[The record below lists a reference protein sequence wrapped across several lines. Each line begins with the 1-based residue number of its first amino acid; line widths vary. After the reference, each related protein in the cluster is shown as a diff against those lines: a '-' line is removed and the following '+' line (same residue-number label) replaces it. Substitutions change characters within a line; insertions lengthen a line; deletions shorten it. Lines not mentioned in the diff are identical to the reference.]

1 MESILDNLKLL
12 PNHRR
17 TTYKK
22 VPEPNDETRVIAG
35 SPPHILGKG
44 FLFQNDT
51 VNRVRERLM
60 KNEMEE
66 EKGTEESSDGI
77 RISDLYEG
85 AENLEDNE
93 IIHEAARRKPVEQN
107 TQIIPQTC
115 QTGTRKEEII
125 GDIAKRKQKRRL
137 EEKNLHSKIEHAS
150 QSTQKIDE
158 DEETQLLPQ
167 TTNKDELRNDAT
179 LLNDYS
185 CNALQITQLD
195 VNESLLFQATMP
207 DNARNSSGLKIH
219 EVQKK
224 LDEENQKK
232 NLKANKEYKKPSE
245 PINNK
250 PTSSNKPIFSKKT
263 FLEDFDEATSS
274 EDETANIRN
283 ECYTKVQHEE
293 PHKMLNK
300 NSKKIEKQSLFSVYE
315 HRLKLELDSRR
326 CIALDNDEQSDGPV
340 TLSSSRTSK
349 ATVLEIKTRRSR
361 QEALDKTKRK
371 RTTTN
376 ELISTLKRASKKQI
390 SNHQKELIER
400 RGYKLEDI
408 EKQKEEIENLLEQEI
423 ARNKRIAQ
431 REKEKTKNGICDNE
445 SCCSASE
452 SEDVHFSDDDLHE
465 DTSDSFSDSE
475 VEDTIGT
482 EQEDFLNERS
492 DNKKE
497 TKEDDKDK
505 DQEEDESYIPKRRR
519 DKGYKT
525 PTVKDYSSDEEHA
538 IPRNVINLGPY
549 GNNLE
554 MNTRKTSIDK
564 DESFKPGQN
573 VRTENELER
582 ELLIG
587 KIRRSEEKQK
597 IREQKFKDLKA
608 AGLSRLFEME
618 AEESDDE
625 WHGIGGKDGEGSE
638 EYDSDLEEMI
648 DDFTK
653 SNQNIDDIR
662 QLLVKENKEM
672 DERMVTKILFD
683 IKNGGF
689 RKRGRNALEL
699 DLSDNEDEDL
709 RAYRLKRREIIR
721 KSRLENK
728 SNDKVLKNSKS
739 KAFLESMLEDIDEP
753 KNPFGEMGEG
763 EEEKDDTTELHAQE
777 TDADHNSKKYTISQA
792 FVQQSLSF
800 LNNTGDLEEFEMDDT
815 VENFNAEQDISS
827 LKKNSS
833 IHTFHPSRPHIA
845 EEINDED
852 FMTLSHF
859 KSPSLARSFTAGADP
874 NSKFQSGE
882 KTVTVSKAYRAVG
895 GTRSSIT
902 YFGKIRKLVAPKRKP
917 ASFSAESYRIS
928 NPNIGKLLESQE
940 NSFET

>member
-1 MESILDNLKLL
+1 MESIIENLKLL

-17 TTYKK
+17 TTYRK
-22 VPEPNDETRVIAG
+22 VPEPNDETPGIAG
-35 SPPHILGKG
+35 SPPDIVGKG

-66 EKGTEESSDGI
+66 EQGTEDSSGSI

-85 AENLEDNE
+85 ADDLEHDE
-93 IIHEAARRKPVEQN
+93 IIREAVRRKPVEQN

-115 QTGTRKEEII
+115 ERSTGKEEII
-125 GDIAKRKQKRRL
+125 GDIARRKQKRIL
-137 EEKNLHSKIEHAS
+137 EGNKLHSKIECDS
-150 QSTQKIDE
+150 LFTQKIDE
-158 DEETQLLPQ
+158 DEETQLVPQ
-167 TTNKDELRNDAT
+167 TTNEDELRNNAT
-179 LLNDYS
+179 LLNEYS
-185 CNALQITQLD
+185 CNALKITQLD
-195 VNESLLFQATMP
+195 VNESFLFQATMS
-207 DNARNSSGLKIH
+207 DNPQNSSGLKIH

-224 LDEENQKK
+224 LEEENQNK
-232 NLKANKEYKKPSE
+232 NLKANNEYKKSSE
-245 PINNK
+245 PLDGQ
-250 PTSSNKPIFSKKT
+250 PTSSNKPVFSKET

-274 EDETANIRN
+274 EDETANIRK
-283 ECYTKVQHEE
+283 ECYTKVQQEE
-293 PHKMLNK
+293 QHKMLNK
-300 NSKKIEKQSLFSVYE
+300 NLKNEKQSLFSVYE
-315 HRLKLELDSRR
+315 HRLKLELDCRR
-326 CIALDNDEQSDGPV
+326 CIALDNDEQSDGSV
-340 TLSSSRTSK
+340 TLPSSRTSK
-349 ATVLEIKTRRSR
+349 ATVLEIKARRSR

-408 EKQKEEIENLLEQEI
+408 EKQKEEVENLLEQEI
-423 ARNKRIAQ
+423 ARNKRIAR
-431 REKEKTKNGICDNE
+431 REKEKTKNEICDHE
-445 SCCSASE
+445 SYCSASE
-452 SEDVHFSDDDLHE
+452 SEDVHFSDDGSHE
-465 DTSDSFSDSE
+465 DTSNSENDAE
-475 VEDTIGT
+475 VEDIISTG
-482 EQEDFLNERS
+482 QEDYLNDKTDIE
-492 DNKKE
+492 KE
-497 TKEDDKDK
+497 IKEDKKDK
-505 DQEEDESYIPKRRR
+505 DQEEDESYIPKKRRG
-519 DKGYKT
+519 KGYKT
-525 PTVKDYSSDEEHA
+525 PTTKDYYSDEEHA

-549 GNNLE
+549 GSNLE
-554 MNTRKTSIDK
+554 TNTKNTSINK
-564 DESFKPGQN
+564 EESFKASKN
-573 VRTENELER
+573 VHTENELER
-582 ELLIG
+582 ELLID
-587 KIRRSEEKQK
+587 KIRRSEERQK

-608 AGLSRLFEME
+608 AGLTQLFEME

-653 SNQNIDDIR
+653 SNENFDDIR

-672 DERMVTKILFD
+672 DERMVNKILYD

-689 RKRGRNALEL
+689 RKRRRNALEL

-709 RAYRLKRREIIR
+709 RAYRLKRREIVR

-728 SNDKVLKNSKS
+728 FNDKILKNSKS

-753 KNPFGEMGEG
+753 KNPFGER
-763 EEEKDDTTELHAQE
+763 EEEKYGRTEPHAQE
-777 TDADHNSKKYTISQA
+777 TDANHNSKKYTISQE

-800 LNNTGDLEEFEMDDT
+800 LNTTGDSEEFEMGEA
-815 VENFNAEQDISS
+815 VENFNTEQDISS

-833 IHTFHPSRPHIA
+833 IHTFHSSSRPHIA
-845 EEINDED
+845 EEMNDED

-882 KTVTVSKAYRAVG
+882 KTVTVSKSYRAVG

-917 ASFSAESYRIS
+917 ASFSGEPYRLS
-928 NPNIGKLLESQE
+928 NSNIGKLLESQE

>member
-1 MESILDNLKLL
+1 MESIIENLKLL

-17 TTYKK
+17 TTYRK

-35 SPPHILGKG
+35 SQPDILGKG

-66 EKGTEESSDGI
+66 EQGTEESSGTI
-77 RISDLYEG
+77 RFSDLYEG
-85 AENLEDNE
+85 ADDLEDNE
-93 IIHEAARRKPVEQN
+93 IICEAVRRKPVEQN
-107 TQIIPQTC
+107 TQVIPQTC

-125 GDIAKRKQKRRL
+125 EDIARRKQKRSL
-137 EEKNLHSKIEHAS
+137 EGKKLHSKIERAS

-158 DEETQLLPQ
+158 DEETQLVPQ
-167 TTNKDELRNDAT
+167 TTNEDELRNDPT
-179 LLNDYS
+179 LLNEDS

-195 VNESLLFQATMP
+195 VNESLLFQATMS
-207 DNARNSSGLKIH
+207 DNPRNSFGLKTH

-232 NLKANKEYKKPSE
+232 NLKANKKYKKPSE
-245 PINNK
+245 PLNSK
-250 PTSSNKPIFSKKT
+250 PTSSNKPVFSKET

-274 EDETANIRN
+274 EDETANIHKG
-283 ECYTKVQHEE
+283 CYTKVQHEE
-293 PHKMLNK
+293 PHKKLNK
-300 NSKKIEKQSLFSVYE
+300 NLKKNEKQSLFSVYE
-315 HRLKLELDSRR
+315 HRLKLELDCRR
-326 CIALDNDEQSDGPV
+326 CIALDNDEQSDCSV
-340 TLSSSRTSK
+340 TLPSSRTSK
-349 ATVLEIKTRRSR
+349 ATVLEIKARRSR

-376 ELISTLKRASKKQI
+376 ELISTLKRASKKQV

-400 RGYKLEDI
+400 RGYRLEDI
-408 EKQKEEIENLLEQEI
+408 EKQKEEVENLLEQEI

-431 REKEKTKNGICDNE
+431 REKEETKKGICDHE
-445 SCCSASE
+445 PYCSASE
-452 SEDVHFSDDDLHE
+452 AEDVRFSDDDSHE
-465 DTSDSFSDSE
+465 DNSENNAE
-475 VEDTIGT
+475 VEDIISTG
-482 EQEDFLNERS
+482 QEDFLNDKG
-492 DNKKE
+492 DNEKE
-497 TKEDDKDK
+497 IKEDDKDK
-505 DQEEDESYIPKRRR
+505 DQEDDENYIPKKRR

-525 PTVKDYSSDEEHA
+525 PTVKDYYSDEEHA

-554 MNTRKTSIDK
+554 MNTRNTSIDK
-564 DESFKPGQN
+564 KESFKASQN
-573 VRTENELER
+573 VPTENELER
-582 ELLIG
+582 ELLID

-608 AGLSRLFEME
+608 AGLMRLFEME

-653 SNQNIDDIR
+653 SNENFDDIR

-672 DERMVTKILFD
+672 DEKMITKILYD

-709 RAYRLKRREIIR
+709 RAYRLKRREIVR
-721 KSRLENK
+721 KSRLESK
-728 SNDKVLKNSKS
+728 SNDKGLKNSKS

-753 KNPFGEMGEG
+753 KNPFGEG
-763 EEEKDDTTELHAQE
+763 EEEKEGRTELYAQE
-777 TDADHNSKKYTISQA
+777 TDVNHNSKKYTISQA

-800 LNNTGDLEEFEMDDT
+800 LNTTGDSEEFEMGGA
-815 VENFNAEQDISS
+815 VENLNKEHDISS

-833 IHTFHPSRPHIA
+833 IHTFHPSSPPHVA

-882 KTVTVSKAYRAVG
+882 KTVTVSKSYRAVG

-917 ASFSAESYRIS
+917 ASFSGEPNRLS
-928 NPNIGKLLESQE
+928 NSNIGKLLESQE